1 MNAVATHPT
10 RTRVPRAV
18 LWALTSMALG
28 LCVAVVRSILMRDW
42 SHPSTAVVPVAVLSV
57 LCVAWLFGLWRRL
70 NWLRWTTIVLGA
82 LGCMGARWSL
92 ELLHDPI
99 QIDLYWVQ
107 FVTTLLTVTL
117 LLLPSS
123 RNWYIRRVVS

>member
-1 MNAVATHPT
+1 VNTVATHPT
-10 RTRVPRAV
+10 PTGVPKAV
-18 LWALTSMALG
+18 LGALTSMALG
-28 LCVAVVRSILMRDW
+28 LCVAVFRSILMRDW
-42 SHPSTAVVPVAVLSV
+42 SHPTTAIVPVAVLSM
-57 LCVAWLFGLWRRL
+57 LCVGWLFGLWRRL

-117 LLLPSS
+117 LLLPAS
-123 RNWYIRRVVS
+123 RNWYVRRVVS